1 MGTSS
6 HVDRSNPAFLASKR
20 LSGFERLRRDLAHM
34 VGRWRSRN
42 RWRNDLAELLQ
53 TDPRLIADIGLEP
66 NQVRREIAKPFW
78 RF

>member
-6 HVDRSNPAFLASKR
+6 QVDRSSPAFLTSKR
-20 LSGFERLRRDLAHM
+20 LSVFERLRRDLTQT
-34 VGRWRSRN
+34 VGRWRSRH
-42 RWRNDLAELLQ
+42 RLRNDLAELLQ